1 VEISSSTLQ
10 PRKEVVSSVK
20 KKGTVKRIV
29 VKVGSQL
36 LAGEEG
42 IDRFFIEK
50 LSREIAELQQRG
62 VKVILVSSGAV
73 LAGVKALGLNRKP
86 FSLQEKQAL
95 SAVGQP
101 YLMAEYR
108 EAFKKYG
115 IEVAQVL
122 LTAEDLRSKERFI
135 NARNT
140 FEALLN
146 FGVVPIVNEN
156 DTVSVEE
163 IKIGDNDNLSAH
175 VSVLVDADLLVML
188 TVTNGLYDKDP
199 SKNPDAKLIPV
210 VESIEE
216 IEKIC
221 DFKGKTTFGT
231 GGMWTKVE
239 AAAKA
244 SRKGI
249 PVIIAGGKEEKVLER
264 ILNGERVGTL
274 FLPAK
279 KLRAKTYRILYL
291 MEPKGKLII
300 DDGAVEAIVFHK
312 KSLLPRGVRKAEGD
326 FRAGEVVE
334 IFDLRGKLIAKGVV
348 KCSREEVATF
358 GGVCVHRDDMV
369 VFSEV

>member
-1 VEISSSTLQ
+1 L
-10 PRKEVVSSVK
+10 KEKMLSR
-20 KKGTVKRIV
+20 VKRVV

-42 IDRFFIEK
+42 IDRSFVEK
-50 LSREIAELQQRG
+50 LAGEIAELKKRG
-62 VKVILVSSGAV
+62 IEVILVSSGAV
-73 LAGVKALGLNRKP
+73 LAGIKALGLNRKP

-115 IEVAQVL
+115 LKVAQVL

-140 FEALLN
+140 FEALLK
-146 FGVVPIVNEN
+146 FGVIPIVNEN

-199 SKNPDAKLIPV
+199 SKNPDARLISL

-216 IEKIC
+216 LERIC
-221 DFKGKTTFGT
+221 DFKGKTAFGT

-239 AAAKA
+239 AASKA

-249 PVIIAGGKEEKVLER
+249 PVIIAGGREEKVLER
-264 ILNGERVGTL
+264 ILKGERVGTL

-291 MEPKGKLII
+291 MEPKGKLYI
-300 DDGAVEAIVFHK
+300 DDGAVEAIVLHK
-312 KSLLPRGVRKAEGD
+312 KSLLSKGVKRVEGD
-326 FRAGEVVE
+326 FRQGDVVE
-334 IFDLRGKLIAKGVV
+334 IFDLEGRLVARGVV
-348 KCSREEVATF
+348 RCPRESFDDFE
-358 GGVCVHRDDMV
+358 GVCVHRDDMV
-369 VFSEV
+369 VFSEVLN

>member
-1 VEISSSTLQ
+1 MLSN
-10 PRKEVVSSVK
+10 
-20 KKGTVKRIV
+20 VKRIV

-36 LAGEEG
+36 LSGKEG
-42 IDRFFIEK
+42 IDRNFIK
-50 LSREIAELQQRG
+50 ELARQISTLTKSG
-62 VKVILVSSGAV
+62 KEVVLVSSGAV
-73 LAGVKALGLNRKP
+73 LAGIKALKLNRKP

-95 SAVGQP
+95 SAIGQP

-108 EAFKKYG
+108 EAFKSYG
-115 IEVAQVL
+115 IEIAQVL

-135 NARNT
+135 NAKNT
-140 FEALLN
+140 LNALMK
-146 FGVVPIVNEN
+146 FGALPIVNEN

-175 VSVLVDADLLVML
+175 VSVVFDADLLIML

-199 SKNPDAKLIPV
+199 SKNPDAKLIPF

-216 IEKIC
+216 LEKIC

-244 SRKGI
+244 VSKGI

-264 ILNGERVGTL
+264 ILEGEKVGT
-274 FLPAK
+274 FFFPAK

-291 MEPKGKLII
+291 IEPKGRLYI
-300 DDGAVEAIVFHK
+300 DNGAVKAIVLHK
-312 KSLLPRGVRKAEGD
+312 KSLLSKGVKKIEGSFMPGD
-326 FRAGEVVE
+326 VVE
-334 IFDLRGKLIAKGVV
+334 IFDLQGKLVAKGIVR
-348 KCSREEVATF
+348 CSRENFKNCE
-358 GGVCVHRDDMV
+358 GVCVHRDDMI
-369 VFSEV
+369 VFSEVLK